1 MPEQKDCLICF
12 RKIKA
17 KWIPP
22 LTCECRP
29 QIHRVCWE
37 AWTDHIGYQTCV
49 ICRFPEPPPP
59 PQPAAA
65 LILFEAMPGPQA
77 QQPPRRFLQRLED
90 IATVV
95 GVFFL
100 IWMVLI
106 MSAPQRVNI
115 YLPPPSLQQPAWMR
129 DEL

>member
-1 MPEQKDCLICF
+1 MPPQKDCLICF
-12 RKIKA
+12 RKIKV
-17 KWIPP
+17 KWTPP

-29 QIHRVCWE
+29 QLHRACWE

-49 ICRFPEPPPP
+49 ICRLPEPPHA

-65 LILFEAMPGPQA
+65 VIVFEAM
-77 QQPPRRFLQRLED
+77 QQPPEGRPLLRRMED
-90 IATVV
+90 IATVI

-115 YLPPPSLQQPAWMR
+115 YLPPPSLQQPDWMR